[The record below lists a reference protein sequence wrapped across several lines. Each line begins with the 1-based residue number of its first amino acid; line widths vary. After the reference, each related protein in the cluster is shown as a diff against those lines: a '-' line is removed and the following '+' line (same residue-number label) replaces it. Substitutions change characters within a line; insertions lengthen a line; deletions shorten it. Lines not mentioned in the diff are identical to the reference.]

1 MLRKL
6 FCKGP
11 KYRKHISIVFHNAN
25 KNGPEIS
32 RITRITNICNEFRA
46 SSKALVNG
54 AQNHGGQPVVSI
66 RTLSRSFGRYY
77 EVCLKFNDTSI
88 TFLGYILYFLGY
100 F

>member
-1 MLRKL
+1 MQRCTIYIDQNHGHVGTRDLQLIKNNMLCKL
-6 FCKGP
+6 CKGP

-32 RITRITNICNEFRA
+32 RITRITNICNKFRA

-66 RTLSRSFGRYY
+66 RK
-77 EVCLKFNDTSI
+77 KFWS
-88 TFLGYILYFLGY
+88 LL
-100 F
+100 